1 MALGVAIRS
10 VQADEPVDGAISIEV
25 SVVGGQGEV
34 RMFVHVDGDLV
45 GAWDGGTGV
54 YTFMA
59 PDRLRPRRVLT
70 ARAVDR
76 TGAWGGASLL
86 FGPAP
91 ARDVSPQAGSR
102 SLALVR

>member
-10 VQADEPVDGAISIEV
+10 VQADQPGPGAISIEV

-34 RMFVHVDGDLV
+34 RMFVHVDGELV
-45 GAWDGGTGV
+45 GAWDGGSGV
-54 YTFMA
+54 YTFRA
-59 PDRLRPRRVLT
+59 PEHLRPRRVLT
-70 ARAVDR
+70 ARAVDG

-91 ARDVSPQAGSR
+91 VREVSPEAGAR
-102 SLALVR
+102 SFTLVH

>member
-1 MALGVAIRS
+1 MALGVAIRN
-10 VQADEPVDGAISIEV
+10 VQAEPDPGAISIEV

-34 RMFVHVDGDLV
+34 RMFVHVDGELV

-54 YTFMA
+54 YTFTA
-59 PDRLRPRRVLT
+59 PDHFRPRRVLT
-70 ARAVDR
+70 ARAVDG

-91 ARDVSPQAGSR
+91 ARQVSPEAGCR